1 MDNSKRENGS
11 LFLKTFLKNP
21 LRTGSVIQS
30 SSFLSKK
37 MLESVNFESV
47 KCIVELGCGGG
58 TMTKSILEKMP
69 KNSKLICF
77 EVDYQLAK
85 HTRNRIKDS
94 RLIVIN
100 DTAERIGHHLEMH
113 GIASVDYIISSLPLV
128 SLPKTTA
135 QNILRHAYGYL
146 QSGGQYIQFQYSLF
160 SLKGLRQM
168 FSAVS
173 ISFVFLNFPP
183 AFVYVC
189 TKI

>member
-1 MDNSKRENGS
+1 MDNLNKKNGS
-11 LFLKTFLKNP
+11 LFLKAFLKNP
-21 LRTGSVIQS
+21 LRTGSVVQS
-30 SSFLSKK
+30 PSFLSKR
-37 MLESVNFESV
+37 MIESVNFGDV

-58 TMTKSILEKMP
+58 TMTKSILERMP

-77 EVDYQLAK
+77 EINRQLAK

-94 RLIVIN
+94 RLVVIN
-100 DTAERIGHHLEMH
+100 DSAEKIGQYLQEH
-113 GIASVDYIISSLPLV
+113 GFTSADYIISSLPLV
-128 SLPKTTA
+128 SLPKVTS

-146 QSGGQYIQFQYSLF
+146 QSGGQYIQFQYSLT
-160 SLKGLRQM
+160 SLKGLRKI
-168 FSAVS
+168 FSVVS